1 MIHINLNLGRV
12 WWEKEHN
19 IYIFFTVSVSMG
31 GVPSSFSLNWYMP
44 VNRETGCKISH
55 LVS

>member
-1 MIHINLNLGRV
+1 MIHINLNLSRV

-19 IYIFFTVSVSMG
+19 IYKCFTVSVSMG
-31 GVPSSFSLNWYMP
+31 GVPWFMP